1 MLNAQAVQM
10 NHEAYVASVML
21 NLFGV
26 HTSACMLGDSV
37 IDPDCTHKMRGFAL
51 SDASNAPIAAL
62 KFEVCQR

>member
-21 NLFGV
+21 NLFFGV

-37 IDPDCTHKMRGFAL
+37 IDPDCTHKMRGFIL
-51 SDASNAPIAAL
+51 SDASNAPIGAI
-62 KFEVCQR
+62 EV